1 MKSTKRDYAFIYN
14 IGTLEKSWEKFGSFI
29 LIYLFCPRLAD
40 FEYVRW
46 AVRGVAET
54 WIQLARWAPVAVVA
68 GCLSPQGERD

>member
-1 MKSTKRDYAFIYN
+1 MKKV
-14 IGTLEKSWEKFGSFI
+14 GEKFGSFTF
-29 LIYLFCPRLAD
+29 IYLFCPRHAD

-54 WIQLARWAPVAVVA
+54 WIQLARWTIAAVVA

>member
-1 MKSTKRDYAFIYN
+1 MKKV
-14 IGTLEKSWEKFGSFI
+14 GEKFGSFTF
-29 LIYLFCPRLAD
+29 IYLFCPRLAD